1 MSRPPV
7 LDQMRPFVGKMLIES
22 IDEITRIAAS
32 HRYTVNIVNPQFKKV
47 DIDEEPLRLNVRTD
61 KDSMIIMFTIG

>member
-1 MSRPPV
+1 MSRPPI
-7 LDQMRPFVGKMLIES
+7 LDQLRPFVGKTLIES

-32 HRYTVNIVNPQFKKV
+32 HRYTVNIVNPEFKRV

-61 KDSMIIMFTIG
+61 RDSVITMFTIG

>member
-1 MSRPPV
+1 VSRPPV
-7 LDQMRPFVGKMLIES
+7 LDQLRPFVGKTLIES
-22 IDEITRIAAS
+22 IDEITRIAGS

-61 KDSMIIMFTIG
+61 RDSVVTMFTIG

>member
-1 MSRPPV
+1 VSRPPV
-7 LDQMRPFVGKMLIES
+7 LDHLRPFVGKTLIES

-32 HRYTVNIVNPQFKKV
+32 HRYTVNIVNPQFRKV

-61 KDSMIIMFTIG
+61 KDSMITMFTIG

>member
-7 LDQMRPFVGKMLIES
+7 LDQLRPFVGKTLIES

-32 HRYTVNIVNPQFKKV
+32 HRYTVNIVNPQFKRV